1 MLCACPK
8 SGFMKRELIRTVLAK
23 REFGREVVV
32 AGWVRTR
39 RDSKGGFSFIELN
52 DGSCFAN
59 LQILAEQRLPNYESE
74 VLRLHPG
81 SSIAV
86 KGRIVESPGR
96 NQTLELHADE
106 ITVYGFSDP
115 LQYPLQKQRISFERL
130 REVAHLRPRTNTFGA
145 VTRIRNVLAFATHQF
160 FQERNFYYIHTPI
173 ITANDCEGAGKMF
186 QVTTLDLD
194 ALPRRATGEI
204 DYSADFFGRRVGL
217 TVSGQLEVETHCCAL
232 GNVYT
237 FGPTFRAENSNTRR
251 HLAEFWMVEP
261 EMAFADL
268 EDDIQLARDYLRHMF
283 ARVLADCV
291 PELQFLS
298 QRVDSSLVERL
309 EKMASNSFKVIT
321 YEDAMK
327 ILAAASV
334 PFEHP
339 VGWGHD
345 LQAEHEK
352 YLTEQAFR
360 GPVVVI
366 NFPRELK
373 AFYMR
378 VNDDERTVAAMDVLL
393 PDIGEIIGGSQREER
408 LDLLLARLKECGLK
422 AEDYWWYCDLRRFGT
437 VPHAGFGVG
446 FERLVQ
452 FCSGMHNIRDVIPF
466 SRTPGSI
473 EF

>member
-1 MLCACPK
+1 
-8 SGFMKRELIRTVLAK
+8 MKRELIKTVLAK
-23 REFGREVVV
+23 REFGRDTVV

-59 LQILAEQRLPNYESE
+59 LQILADQRLPNYESE

-81 SSIAV
+81 SSIGV
-86 KGRIVESPGR
+86 RGKIMPSPGK
-96 NQTLELHADE
+96 NQILEVHAE
-106 ITVYGFSDP
+106 QITVYGFSDP
-115 LQYPLQKQRISFERL
+115 VQYPLQKQRISFERL
-130 REVAHLRPRTNTFGA
+130 RELAHLRPRTNTFGA
-145 VTRIRNVLAFATHQF
+145 ITRIRNVLAFATHQF

-173 ITANDCEGAGKMF
+173 ITANDCEGAGRIF
-186 QVTTLDLD
+186 QVTTLDLST
-194 ALPRRATGEI
+194 LPRTATGQI
-204 DYSADFFGRRVGL
+204 DYSSDFFGRRVGL
-217 TVSGQLEVETHCCAL
+217 TVSGQLEVETYCCAL

-268 EDDIQLARDYLRHMF
+268 QDDIKLAQDYLHQML
-283 ARVLADCV
+283 ARVLTDC
-291 PELQFLS
+291 PCELEFLM
-298 QRVDSSLVERL
+298 QRVNSGLVERL
-309 EKMASNSFKVIT
+309 ERIASASFAVIS
-321 YEDAMK
+321 YKEAMQ
-327 ILAAASV
+327 ILAKASV

-345 LQAEHEK
+345 LQSEHEK
-352 YLTEQAFR
+352 YLTEQALR

-378 VNDDERTVAAMDVLL
+378 VNDDGKTVTAMDILL

-408 LDLLLARLKECGLK
+408 LDVLLARLKECGLK
-422 AEDYWWYCDLRRFGT
+422 AEDYWWYCDLRRFGA
-437 VPHAGFGVG
+437 VPHAGFGLG

-452 FCSGMHNIRDVIPF
+452 FCAGMSNIRDVIPF
-466 SRTPGSI
+466 ARTPGSI